1 MSKKLKAL
9 VLNSKFLIF
18 QDSTSPLQSNEQ
30 GFLNFLS
37 EFKEVNEDMKSLL
50 PKGWPLYET
59 MNLKASIS
67 IYMALEMLKDNS
79 VNFSKIDF
87 IKENLEKIMTFYND
101 FSRSPHRFDIFG
113 AINNVLYIDDSK
125 STNISSMI
133 NALESSR
140 QIKNGKEVI
149 LILGGDAKGQDFQS
163 IKESKFKGIKNVIIF
178 GKDSN
183 LIFDSLSSK
192 CNCNVVG
199 NLEDAVNLSQNIAQ
213 KGDIILLSPA
223 CSSLDMYKN
232 YKERGL
238 HFRSLSGF

>member
-1 MSKKLKAL
+1 MC
-9 VLNSKFLIF
+9 IR
-18 QDSTSPLQSNEQ
+18 DS
-30 GFLNFLS
+30 
-37 EFKEVNEDMKSLL
+37 
-50 PKGWPLYET
+50 
-59 MNLKASIS
+59 
-67 IYMALEMLKDNS
+67 
-79 VNFSKIDF
+79 
-87 IKENLEKIMTFYND
+87 
-101 FSRSPHRFDIFG
+101 
-113 AINNVLYIDDSK
+113 LYIDDSK

-223 CSSLDMYKN
+223 CSSLDMYAN

-238 HFRSLSGF
+238 HFRSLSGS